1 MAKLAQLYIREIVRL
16 HGVPSSI
23 VSDRDPWFT
32 SQFWQTLQ
40 GAMGSK
46 LTMSSAYHPQTDGQ
60 SERTIQSLE
69 DLLRTCILDHL
80 GAWDEVLPLIEF
92 TYNNSFHASIGMA
105 PYEALYGRRCRTPL
119 CWYQDGETVL
129 VGPELLEQ
137 TTEKVRMVRDRMLAS
152 QSRQKAYADRRR
164 RPLEFAAGDHVFLR
178 VTRTTGVGRALRSK
192 KLSPKFLGPYQI
204 TRRIGP
210 VAYEIALPPQLA
222 NLHPVFHVSQLRK
235 YVFDPTHV
243 LEAEDIHQGRSHSG
257 STTYRS

>member
-1 MAKLAQLYIREIVRL
+1 M
-16 HGVPSSI
+16 
-23 VSDRDPWFT
+23 
-32 SQFWQTLQ
+32 
-40 GAMGSK
+40 
-46 LTMSSAYHPQTDGQ
+46 
-60 SERTIQSLE
+60 
-69 DLLRTCILDHL
+69 
-80 GAWDEVLPLIEF
+80 IEF

-119 CWYQDGETVL
+119 CWYQDGEAVL

-178 VTRTTGVGRALRSK
+178 VTRTTGVGRALRSR

-210 VAYEIALPPQLA
+210 VAYELYP
-222 NLHPVFHVSQLRK
+222 
-235 YVFDPTHV
+235 
-243 LEAEDIHQGRSHSG
+243 RSWR
-257 STTYRS
+257 TFIQCFMCRN